1 MTITALMDAR
11 NVGFWR
17 LMEKLVMTRESV
29 LRSRFVE
36 RGEGGERVDQV
47 CYSLLREGWERSSR

>member
-47 CYSLLREGWERSSR
+47 CYSL